1 MRSTRTS
8 EPTPSGKKRILAFS
22 HCCYCQLPS
31 GRGRTNQ
38 SMFVFNKVCATAHTA
53 TKEWGISVASNGM
66 SPPGHWTR
74 SRQTRTVLIRQ
85 FLRVGHGDEV
95 FCAFCHRTHVLPSL
109 AADITGPGSSDMSLV
124 TVTSSGLPYSSPFQ
138 RESEDEKHSTSC
150 DPFVSLPTSA
160 TSAAPSPPS
169 TSCSPSPA
177 SPSLGVRQTVAT
189 EAGPEGAR
197 ESDPSLESAL
207 FVWTSGRSGISP
219 SSDDPP
225 VHHVLPFRSHAVCI
239 GGTGRFFRQP
249 VPEHRYSALSA
260 RDARARDDGLARWH
274 YRHDSHGQS
283 PHPVPLN
290 LGTQA

>member
-1 MRSTRTS
+1 
-8 EPTPSGKKRILAFS
+8 
-22 HCCYCQLPS
+22 
-31 GRGRTNQ
+31 
-38 SMFVFNKVCATAHTA
+38 
-53 TKEWGISVASNGM
+53 M

-85 FLRVGHGDEV
+85 FLRVSHDDEV

-124 TVTSSGLPYSSPFQ
+124 TVTSSGLPYSSPFK

-197 ESDPSLESAL
+197 ESDPSLESAV
-207 FVWTSGRSGISP
+207 FVVPFSVGRPAGPVYPHLRMTLPSTTFCPSDHMQFASAELGVSSGS
-219 SSDDPP
+219 
-225 VHHVLPFRSHAVCI
+225 PFRNIGTPPCPLVTQEPEMMDWR
-239 GGTGRFFRQP
+239 GGTTGTTATVKVRTLSHSIWAPRL
-249 VPEHRYSALSA
+249 ETLKALAA
-260 RDARARDDGLARWH
+260 REDRKH
-274 YRHDSHGQS
+274 TGQ
-283 PHPVPLN
+283 
-290 LGTQA
+290 